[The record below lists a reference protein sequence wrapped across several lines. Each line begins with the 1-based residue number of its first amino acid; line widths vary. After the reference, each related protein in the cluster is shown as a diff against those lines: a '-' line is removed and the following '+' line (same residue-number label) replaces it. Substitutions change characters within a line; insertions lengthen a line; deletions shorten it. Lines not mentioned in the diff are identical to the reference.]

1 LTRKEGG
8 LILTK
13 FTPQSSAMD
22 RTRDLLRPPF
32 RDDIQVTGLGYGDL
46 LGEVEPPTHRLIQ
59 RLMRTDLYS
68 GIYQLGRKAMRR
80 SVEVASKRGTDDRSR
95 IVASL
100 RLVPGATVIDV
111 GCGPGNFTGLFGTAA
126 GEQGL
131 AIGVDASHQML
142 RVASADNAAANVA
155 YLRADAENLPF
166 AEYVADGVACLAALY
181 LINDPFRTLDEIAR
195 VLKPGGHVVILTSL
209 APGGGRHSFYSKTV
223 EGISGCR
230 MFGRD
235 EIVDHLRKHGFVDV
249 DQHAGGWAQTV
260 VATKPR

>member
-1 LTRKEGG
+1 
-8 LILTK
+8 
-13 FTPQSSAMD
+13 MD

-32 RDDIQVTGLGYGDL
+32 CDSIPVTEDGYADL
-46 LGEVEPPTHRLIQ
+46 LGDVEPPTHRIVQ
-59 RLMRTDLYS
+59 RLMRTDVYS
-68 GIYQLGRKAMRR
+68 AIYQLGRKLMRR
-80 SVEVASKRGTDDRSR
+80 SVEVASKRRTDDRSR

-100 RLVPGATVIDV
+100 RLTPGATVIDV
-111 GCGPGNFTGLFGTAA
+111 GCGPGNFTGLFGAAA

-142 RVASADNAAANVA
+142 RVASTDNTAANVA

-166 AEYVADGVACLAALY
+166 AAHIADGVACLAALY

-209 APGGGRHSFYSKTV
+209 APGGGRHSFYSRTV

-235 EIVDHLRKHGFVDV
+235 EIVGHLAKHGFIDV
-249 DQHAGGWAQTV
+249 DQHTGGWAQTV
-260 VATKPR
+260 VATKPS